1 MNLGLGTKDSELVR
15 IIVSRC
21 EIDMVQIKNKFQ
33 SLYNS
38 SLLDFI
44 KVNKNKNFIDYK
56 KIKVLL
62 ILINKGDTSGDYKKI
77 LLTLIGE
84 ESSWKKEKDSEKN
97 SETPAATAP
106 SEPDIPHVIE
116 EVPEPVIEQTPT
128 LKPAGNFN
136 PSSDCERLYKAM
148 KGFGTDEKTIIDVLG
163 NRSSDQR
170 MELKKSYQQMYG
182 KDLVKEL
189 KSEISD
195 NFWKTVEALMM
206 SPVEFDAFSIR
217 SAIQGLGTDEE
228 ALIELLTTRSNE
240 QLNAAKQTYQT
251 MFNRDIE
258 KDIKSDT
265 SGFFQKVLVSL
276 LTASRPNSNMVDKTQ
291 AKIDAQS
298 LLNAGAKKWGTDEG
312 KFLTIFC
319 ARSYSQLRAMFEE
332 YKTLAGHPIE
342 DDIKKEMSGNL
353 SKSFQAIGIYLRF

>member
-1 MNLGLGTKDSELVR
+1 MGTDEHTVNR

-21 EIDMVQIKNKFQ
+21 EIDTKQIKEEYLKLF
-33 SLYNS
+33 
-38 SLLDFI
+38 
-44 KVNKNKNFIDYK
+44 NKNMEQDLSSDVSGDYGK
-56 KIKVLL
+56 LL
-62 ILINKGDTSGDYKKI
+62 IL
-77 LLTLIGE
+77 LL
-84 ESSWKKEKDSEKN
+84 KDPDQRVFE
-97 SETPAATAP
+97 AT
-106 SEPDIPHVIE
+106 SEPNIPHVVE

-128 LKPAGNFN
+128 LKPASNFN
-136 PSSDCERLYKAM
+136 PASDCERLYKAM

-170 MELKKSYQQMYG
+170 MELKKSHQQMYG

-189 KSEISD
+189 KSEISG
-195 NFWKTVEALMM
+195 NFWNTVEALMM

-217 SAIQGLGTDEE
+217 SAIKGLGTDEE

-298 LLNAGAKKWGTDEG
+298 LFNAGAKKWGTDEG
-312 KFLTIFC
+312 IFLTIFC

-353 SKSFQAIGIYLRF
+353 SKSFQAISMFNSFL

>member
-1 MNLGLGTKDSELVR
+1 VFE
-15 IIVSRC
+15 
-21 EIDMVQIKNKFQ
+21 
-33 SLYNS
+33 
-38 SLLDFI
+38 
-44 KVNKNKNFIDYK
+44 
-56 KIKVLL
+56 
-62 ILINKGDTSGDYKKI
+62 
-77 LLTLIGE
+77 
-84 ESSWKKEKDSEKN
+84 
-97 SETPAATAP
+97 AP
-106 SEPDIPHVIE
+106 SEPDIPHVVE

-128 LKPAGNFN
+128 LKPASNFN
-136 PSSDCERLYKAM
+136 PASDCERLYKAM

-189 KSEISD
+189 KSEISG
-195 NFWKTVEALMM
+195 NFWNTVEALMM

-217 SAIQGLGTDEE
+217 SAIKGLGTDEE

-298 LLNAGAKKWGTDEG
+298 LFNAGAKKWGTDEG
-312 KFLTIFC
+312 IFLTIF
-319 ARSYSQLRAMFEE
+319 
-332 YKTLAGHPIE
+332 
-342 DDIKKEMSGNL
+342 
-353 SKSFQAIGIYLRF
+353 